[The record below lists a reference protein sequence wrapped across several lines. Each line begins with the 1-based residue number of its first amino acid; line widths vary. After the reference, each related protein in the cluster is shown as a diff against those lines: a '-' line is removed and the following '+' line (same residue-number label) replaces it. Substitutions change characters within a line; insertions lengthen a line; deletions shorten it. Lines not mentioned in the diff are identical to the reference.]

1 MASRT
6 TAGSSWW
13 FSASSRRLQ
22 ADLERV
28 APKTPTSSP
37 IVMVASTPA
46 RRDHLALIE
55 SACTPPATGCTAAA
69 QRGEQ
74 KRSTVQWRSALST
87 ALWSAIVRAMTA
99 GGANAG
105 AEGALTMYAV
115 PGEKRKQSLRKIL
128 PWKPFRTLFLPSSWP
143 APLQHDPV
151 SPARRLT
158 CCPFA

>member
-28 APKTPTSSP
+28 ALKTPTSSP

-105 AEGALTMYAV
+105 PEGALTAI
-115 PGEKRKQSLRKIL
+115 PPSFLARKRVLKSSVFQCTLPPPNHVHVWGASKLKCAPPQAALR
-128 PWKPFRTLFLPSSWP
+128 
-143 APLQHDPV
+143 LQ
-151 SPARRLT
+151 RRRM
-158 CCPFA
+158 